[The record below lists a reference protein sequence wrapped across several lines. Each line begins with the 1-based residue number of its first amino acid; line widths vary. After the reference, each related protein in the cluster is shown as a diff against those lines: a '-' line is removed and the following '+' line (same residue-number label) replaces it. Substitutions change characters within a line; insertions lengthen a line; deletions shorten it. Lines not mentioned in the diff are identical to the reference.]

1 MLTSNSPDRPSA
13 NSYWVI
19 PGCFAEGEYP
29 GAWDS
34 VEAANRLKTLLDAGI
49 DHFIDLT
56 EQGEL
61 LPYFNIAEEQG
72 SSDSAIPLSGSGIRS
87 STRAFRAAL
96 SGWPHGG

>member
-13 NSYWVI
+13 NSYWVF
-19 PGCFAEGEYP
+19 PGCFAAGEYP

-56 EQGEL
+56 EPGEL
-61 LPYFNIAEEQG
+61 LPYSDGLCKASASHAG
-72 SSDSAIPLSGSGIRS
+72 SAARGFSFQSNRLSSVPGRYE
-87 STRAFRAAL
+87 
-96 SGWPHGG
+96 